1 MASLIPETAKLLQA
15 TAFVSGAELQAV
27 DRGKIIRTAAKNMAE
42 MALQKIMADC
52 IKSEG
57 DYMGYQGQTLKLE
70 VYVLSPAEL
79 HQIIARARE
88 EGENDAKRWNKAQG

>member
-1 MASLIPETAKLLQA
+1 MASGIPETAKLFQA
-15 TAFVSGAELQAV
+15 TAFVSDAELYALGREQ
-27 DRGKIIRTAAKNMAE
+27 IIRTAAKNMAE

-57 DYMGYQGQTLKLE
+57 DYMGYQGQTLTLE

-79 HQIIARARE
+79 HQIIARARK
-88 EGENDAKRWNKAQG
+88 EGENDAKRWTTAQG